1 MVISFSE
8 PFRRTEKKNEKKV
21 RRSASAFEVAA
32 VGLRKV
38 EDFGRYRRRHRSKS
52 EIQFYCPRKKSE
64 KNEKK
69 SSTKQQNIGTVSLR

>member
-1 MVISFSE
+1 MSRFIE
-8 PFRRTEKKNEKKV
+8 EKKNEKKV
-21 RRSASAFEVAA
+21 RRSALAFEVAA